1 MITRELTLQSSS
13 GEQLWGQ
20 VWEPGEKTRA
30 VVVLV
35 HGLGEHIQRYQHVAD
50 KYNSKGIALLG
61 FDQQGHGR
69 TGGKRGVINSAEGL
83 MEDITRAVTLTKEM
97 YPGLPVFLYGHSMG
111 ALEVLYYGLN
121 GPEVPTGI
129 IATSPALDTASMS
142 KAQRSLVGL
151 LKNVLPDLAV
161 NNGLPI
167 DGLSRDAASNQAYRE
182 DPLVHP
188 KASVRLAAF
197 MMEAAEDVMK
207 KANEWDVP
215 LYLAH
220 GSADPIC
227 PVAGSD
233 QFAQRLG
240 SKVTYRRWDGFYHET
255 HNEPEKD
262 VVIAAMLDWVEGQL
276 TKS

>member
-1 MITRELTLQSSS
+1 MTTRELTLKSSN
-13 GEQLWGQ
+13 GETLWGQ
-20 VWEPGEKTRA
+20 VWEPEEKARA
-30 VVVLV
+30 VLVLV

-50 KYNSKGIALLG
+50 KLNARGIALLG

-69 TGGKRGVINSAEGL
+69 SGGKRGVINSTEGL

-97 YPGLPVFLYGHSMG
+97 YPGLPIFLYGHSMG
-111 ALEVLYYGLN
+111 AVEVLYYGLN
-121 GPEVPTGI
+121 GPEIPTGI
-129 IATSPALDTASMS
+129 IATSPSLDTASMS
-142 KAQRSLVGL
+142 AAQRALVRL
-151 LKNVLPDLAV
+151 LKNVLPQLAV

-167 DGLSRDAASNQAYRE
+167 DGLSHDPTSNQAYRE

-188 KASVRLAAF
+188 KASIRLAAF
-197 MMEAAEDVMK
+197 MMEAAEDVMGK
-207 KANEWDVP
+207 VNDWNVP

-227 PVAGSD
+227 PVNGSD
-233 QFAQRLG
+233 QFAERLG
-240 SKVTYRRWDGFYHET
+240 SKVTYKRWDGFYHET

-276 TKS
+276 S

>member
-1 MITRELTLQSSS
+1 MTIRELTLKSSN
-13 GEQLWGQ
+13 GETLWGQ
-20 VWEPGEKTRA
+20 VWEPEEKARA
-30 VVVLV
+30 VIVLV
-35 HGLGEHIQRYQHVAD
+35 HGLGEHIQRYQHVAE
-50 KYNSKGIALLG
+50 KLNAKGIALLG
-61 FDQQGHGR
+61 FDQQGHGK
-69 TGGKRGVINSAEGL
+69 TGGKRGVINSADGL
-83 MEDITRAVTLTKEM
+83 MEDITQAVKLAREHF
-97 YPGLPVFLYGHSMG
+97 PGLPVFLYGHSMG
-111 ALEVLYYGLN
+111 AVEVLYYGLN

-142 KAQRSLVGL
+142 AAQRGLVRL
-151 LKNVLPDLAV
+151 LKNVLPNLAV

-197 MMEAAEDVMK
+197 MMEAAEDVMA
-207 KANEWDVP
+207 KADDWGVP

-227 PVAGSD
+227 PIAGSD
-233 QFAQRLG
+233 QFAERLG
-240 SKVTYRRWDGFYHET
+240 SKVTYKRWDGCYHET

-262 VVIAAMLDWVEGQL
+262 LVIAAMLDWVESQI
-276 TKS
+276 S

>member
-1 MITRELTLQSSS
+1 MTTQELTLKSSN
-13 GEQLWGQ
+13 GETLWGQ

-50 KYNSKGIALLG
+50 KFNSKGIALLG
-61 FDQQGHGR
+61 FDQQGHGK
-69 TGGKRGVINSAEGL
+69 TGGKRGVINSGKGL
-83 MEDITRAVTLTKEM
+83 MEDITRTVMLTRQI
-97 YPGLPVFLYGHSMG
+97 YPGLPVFLYGHSLG
-111 ALEVLYYGLN
+111 GLEVLYYGLN
-121 GPEVPTGI
+121 GPELPTGI
-129 IATSPALDTASMS
+129 IATSPALELAGMS
-142 KAQRSLVGL
+142 AAQRAIVRL
-151 LKNVLPDLAV
+151 LKNFLPDLAID
-161 NNGLPI
+161 NGLPI
-167 DGLSRDAASNQAYRE
+167 DGLSRDTASNQAYRV

-197 MMEAAEDVMK
+197 MMEAAEDVMS
-207 KANEWDVP
+207 KADNWNVP

-220 GSADPIC
+220 GSADSIC

-240 SKVTYRRWDGFYHET
+240 SKVTYKRWDGFYHET

-276 TKS
+276 A

>member
-13 GEQLWGQ
+13 GEKLWGQ
-20 VWEPGEKTRA
+20 VWEPEEKTRA
-30 VVVLV
+30 VIVLV
-35 HGLGEHIQRYQHVAD
+35 HGLGEHIQRYEYVAD
-50 KYNSKGIALLG
+50 KLNAKGIALLG
-61 FDQQGHGR
+61 FDQQGHGK

-83 MEDITRAVTLTKEM
+83 MEDITKAVKLAKEHF
-97 YPGLPVFLYGHSMG
+97 PGLPVFLYGHSMG
-111 ALEVLYYGLN
+111 ALEVLYYGLH
-121 GPEVPTGI
+121 GPERPAGI
-129 IATSPALDTASMS
+129 IATSPALDVASMS
-142 KAQRSLVGL
+142 KAQRGLVKL

-197 MMEAAEDVMK
+197 MMEAAEDVM
-207 KANEWDVP
+207 ARSGDWGVP

-233 QFAQRLG
+233 QFAKRLG
-240 SKVTYRRWDGFYHET
+240 KKGDLQTLGWFLSRDPQR
-255 HNEPEKD
+255 
-262 VVIAAMLDWVEGQL
+262 A
-276 TKS
+276 

>member
-1 MITRELTLQSSS
+1 MTTKELRLQSSN
-13 GEQLWGQ
+13 GGTLWGQ
-20 VWEPGEKTRA
+20 VWEPEGEARA

-35 HGLGEHIQRYQHVAD
+35 HGLGEHIQRYQHVAE
-50 KYNSKGIALLG
+50 KFNAKGIALLG
-61 FDQQGHGR
+61 FDQQGHGK

-83 MEDITRAVTLTKEM
+83 MEDISLTIKLAKERF
-97 YPGLPVFLYGHSMG
+97 PGLPVFIYGHSMG

-121 GPEVPTGI
+121 GPERPAGI
-129 IATSPALDTASMS
+129 LATSPALDVASMS
-142 KAQRSLVGL
+142 KAQRGLVRL
-151 LKNVLPDLAV
+151 LKNILPDLAV
-161 NNGLPI
+161 DNGLPI
-167 DGLSRDAASNQAYRE
+167 DGLSQDAASNQAYRV

-197 MMEAAEDVMK
+197 MMQAAEDVMS
-207 KANEWDVP
+207 KANEWNVP

-220 GSADPIC
+220 GSKDPIC

-240 SKVTYRRWDGFYHET
+240 SKVTYKRWDGFYHET

-276 TKS
+276 A

>member
-20 VWEPGEKTRA
+20 VWEPGEKARA
-30 VVVLV
+30 VKL
-35 HGLGEHIQRYQHVAD
+35 
-50 KYNSKGIALLG
+50 
-61 FDQQGHGR
+61 
-69 TGGKRGVINSAEGL
+69 
-83 MEDITRAVTLTKEM
+83 TREM

-121 GPEVPTGI
+121 GPELPTGI
-129 IATSPALDTASMS
+129 IATSPALELAGMS
-142 KAQRSLVGL
+142 AAQRAIVRL
-151 LKNVLPDLAV
+151 LKNFLPDLAID
-161 NNGLPI
+161 NGLPI
-167 DGLSRDAASNQAYRE
+167 DGLSRDTASNQAYRV

-188 KASVRLAAF
+188 KISVRLAAF
-197 MMEAAEDVMK
+197 MMEAAEDVMN

-233 QFAQRLG
+233 RFAQLLG
-240 SKVTYRRWDGFYHET
+240 SKVTYKRWDGFYHET

-276 TKS
+276 A

>member
-1 MITRELTLQSSS
+1 MITRELSLQSSS
-13 GEQLWGQ
+13 GEKLWGL
-20 VWEPGEKTRA
+20 VGEPAKEPRA
-30 VVVLV
+30 GIVLV
-35 HGLGEHIQRYQHVAD
+35 HGLGEHIQRYEYVAEKVSAKD
-50 KYNSKGIALLG
+50 IAILG
-61 FDQQGHGR
+61 FDQQGHGKS
-69 TGGKRGVINSAEGL
+69 GGKRGVINSAEGL

-111 ALEVLYYGLN
+111 ALEVLHYGLN
-121 GPEVPTGI
+121 GPERPTGI

-142 KAQRSLVGL
+142 AAQRALVRL
-151 LKNVLPDLAV
+151 LKNVLPDMAV

-167 DGLSRDAASNQAYRE
+167 DGLSRDPGNNNAYRV

-197 MMEAAEDVMK
+197 MMEAAEDVMA

-240 SKVTYRRWDGFYHET
+240 SKVTYKRWDGFYHET

-262 VVIAAMLDWVEGQL
+262 VVIAAMLDWIEGQL
-276 TKS
+276 V

>member
-1 MITRELTLQSSS
+1 MTTRELSLQSSN
-13 GEQLWGQ
+13 GETLWGQ
-20 VWEPGEKTRA
+20 VWEPEEKARA

-35 HGLGEHIQRYQHVAD
+35 HGLGEHIQRYQYAAE
-50 KYNSKGIALLG
+50 KFGARGLALVG
-61 FDQQGHGR
+61 FDQQGHGK
-69 TGGKRGVINSAEGL
+69 TGGKRGVINSGKGL
-83 MEDITRAVTLTKEM
+83 MEDIAKALDLAKEL

-121 GPEVPTGI
+121 GAVMPSGI
-129 IATSPALDTASMS
+129 LATSPALDTGSMS
-142 KAQRSLVGL
+142 AAQRTMVRV
-151 LKNVLPDLAV
+151 LKGILPDLAV

-167 DGLSRDAASNQAYRE
+167 DGLSRDAASNQAYMS

-197 MMEAAEDVMK
+197 MIEAAEDVMNR
-207 KANEWDVP
+207 ADEWSVP

-233 QFAQRLG
+233 QFARKLG
-240 SKVTYRRWDGFYHET
+240 DKVSYKRWEGFYHET
-255 HNEPEKD
+255 HNEPEKET
-262 VVIAAMLDWVEGQL
+262 VIAAMTDWIESQL
-276 TKS
+276 S

>member
-1 MITRELTLQSSS
+1 MTTRELTVRSSN
-13 GEQLWGQ
+13 GETLWGQ
-20 VWEPGEKTRA
+20 VWEPGEKARA
-30 VVVLV
+30 AIVLV
-35 HGLGEHIQRYQHVAD
+35 HGLGEHIQRYQYVAD
-50 KYNSKGIALLG
+50 KLNAKGIALLG
-61 FDQQGHGR
+61 FDQQGHGKS
-69 TGGKRGVINSAEGL
+69 GGKRGVINSGEGL
-83 MEDITRAVTLTKEM
+83 MEDITKAVNLTRQM

-111 ALEVLYYGLN
+111 ALEVLYYGLH
-121 GPEVPTGI
+121 GTEVPTGI

-142 KAQRSLVGL
+142 KAQRALVRL
-151 LKNVLPDLAV
+151 LKGVLPDLTV
-161 NNGLPI
+161 DNGLPI
-167 DGLSRDAASNQAYRE
+167 DGLSRDAASNQAYRV

-197 MMEAAEDVMK
+197 MMEAAEDIMGH
-207 KANEWDVP
+207 ANNWNVP

-240 SKVTYRRWDGFYHET
+240 SKVTYKRWDGFFHET

-262 VVIAAMLDWVEGQL
+262 VVISAMLDWIEGQIA
-276 TKS
+276 

>member
-1 MITRELTLQSSS
+1 MTTKELRLQSSN
-13 GEQLWGQ
+13 GGTLWGQ
-20 VWEPGEKTRA
+20 VWEPEGEARA

-35 HGLGEHIQRYQHVAD
+35 HGLGEHIQRYQHVAE
-50 KYNSKGIALLG
+50 KFNAKGIALLG
-61 FDQQGHGR
+61 FDQQGHGK

-83 MEDITRAVTLTKEM
+83 MEDISLTIKLAKERF
-97 YPGLPVFLYGHSMG
+97 PGLPVFIYGHSMG

-121 GPEVPTGI
+121 GPERPAGI
-129 IATSPALDTASMS
+129 LATSPALDVASMS
-142 KAQRSLVGL
+142 KAQRGLVRL
-151 LKNVLPDLAV
+151 LKNILPDLAV
-161 NNGLPI
+161 DNGLPI
-167 DGLSRDAASNQAYRE
+167 DGLSQDAASNQAYRD

-197 MMEAAEDVMK
+197 MMQAAEDVMS
-207 KANEWDVP
+207 KANEWNVP

-220 GSADPIC
+220 GSKDPIC

-240 SKVTYRRWDGFYHET
+240 SKVTYKRWDGFYHET

-262 VVIAAMLDWVEGQL
+262 VVIAAMLDWVEAQL
-276 TKS
+276 S

>member
-1 MITRELTLQSSS
+1 MTIQELTLQSSN
-13 GEQLWGQ
+13 GETLWGQ
-20 VWEPGEKTRA
+20 VWAPEEKARA
-30 VVVLV
+30 VLVLV
-35 HGLGEHIQRYQHVAD
+35 HGLGEHIQRYQYVAEKLNAKD
-50 KYNSKGIALLG
+50 IALVG
-61 FDQQGHGR
+61 FDQQGHGKS
-69 TGGKRGVINSAEGL
+69 GGKRGVINSAEGL
-83 MEDITRAVTLTKEM
+83 MEDITRAVNLTKEM

-121 GPEVPTGI
+121 GPEIPTGI

-142 KAQRSLVGL
+142 TAQRALVRL
-151 LKNVLPDLAV
+151 LKNILPELAV

-167 DGLSRDAASNQAYRE
+167 DGLSRDAASNQAYME

-197 MMEAAEDVMK
+197 MMEAAEDVM
-207 KANEWDVP
+207 ARASDWDVP

-233 QFAQRLG
+233 QFARRLG
-240 SKVTYRRWDGFYHET
+240 SKVTYKRWDGLYHET

-276 TKS
+276 TKI

>member
-1 MITRELTLQSSS
+1 MTTRELTLKSSN
-13 GEQLWGQ
+13 GETLWGQ
-20 VWEPGEKTRA
+20 VWEPEEKARA
-30 VVVLV
+30 VLVLV

-50 KYNSKGIALLG
+50 KLNARGIALLG
-61 FDQQGHGR
+61 FDQQGHGK
-69 TGGKRGVINSAEGL
+69 TGGKRGVINSAAGL
-83 MEDITRAVTLTKEM
+83 MEDITQAVKLARELF
-97 YPGLPVFLYGHSMG
+97 PDLPVFLYGHSMG
-111 ALEVLYYGLN
+111 AVEVLYYGLN
-121 GPEVPTGI
+121 GSERPAGI
-129 IATSPALDTASMS
+129 LATSPALDTASMS
-142 KAQRSLVGL
+142 KAQRGLVGL
-151 LKNVLPDLAV
+151 LKNILPELAV

-197 MMEAAEDVMK
+197 MMDAAEEVMS
-207 KANEWDVP
+207 KADNWGVP

-227 PVAGSD
+227 PVNGSD

-240 SKVTYRRWDGFYHET
+240 SKVTYKRWDGFYHET

-262 VVIAAMLDWVEGQL
+262 LVIAAMLDWVESQI
-276 TKS
+276 S

>member
-1 MITRELTLQSSS
+1 MITRELSLQSSS
-13 GEQLWGQ
+13 GEKLWGL
-20 VWEPGEKTRA
+20 VGEPAKEPRA
-30 VVVLV
+30 GIVLV

-50 KYNSKGIALLG
+50 IFNAKGIALLG
-61 FDQQGHGR
+61 FDQQGHGK

-83 MEDITRAVTLTKEM
+83 MEDISQAIKLAKERF
-97 YPGLPVFLYGHSMG
+97 PGLPVFLYGHSMG

-121 GPEVPTGI
+121 GPEHPAGI
-129 IATSPALDTASMS
+129 LATSPALDVASMS
-142 KAQRSLVGL
+142 KAQRGLVRL
-151 LKNVLPDLAV
+151 LKNILPDLAV

-167 DGLSRDAASNQAYRE
+167 DGLSRDAASNQAYRV

-207 KANEWDVP
+207 NANKWNVP

-240 SKVTYRRWDGFYHET
+240 SKATYKRWDGFYHET

-262 VVIAAMLDWVEGQL
+262 VVIAAMLDWVEAQL
-276 TKS
+276 S

>member
-1 MITRELTLQSSS
+1 
-13 GEQLWGQ
+13 
-20 VWEPGEKTRA
+20 
-30 VVVLV
+30 LV
-35 HGLGEHIQRYQHVAD
+35 HGLGEHIQRYQHVAE
-50 KYNSKGIALLG
+50 KANARGFAILG
-61 FDQQGHGR
+61 FDQQGHGKS
-69 TGGKRGVINSAEGL
+69 GGKRGVINSAEGL
-83 MEDITRAVTLTKEM
+83 MEDITHAINLAKERFPM
-97 YPGLPVFLYGHSMG
+97 LPVFLYGHSMG

-121 GPEVPTGI
+121 GSERPAGI

-142 KAQRSLVGL
+142 KTQRALVRL
-151 LKNVLPDLAV
+151 LKNILPDLAV

-167 DGLSRDAASNQAYRE
+167 DGLSHDAASNQAYRD

-207 KANEWDVP
+207 KAAEWDLP

-233 QFAQRLG
+233 QFAQILG
-240 SKVTYRRWDGFYHET
+240 SKVTYKRWDGLYHET

-262 VVIAAMLDWVEGQL
+262 VVIAAMLDWVESQL
-276 TKS
+276 S

>member
-1 MITRELTLQSSS
+1 MTTRELTLQSSN
-13 GEQLWGQ
+13 GEKLWGQ
-20 VWEPGEKTRA
+20 VWEPGEKARA
-30 VVVLV
+30 VIVLV

-50 KYNSKGIALLG
+50 KLNAKGIALLG
-61 FDQQGHGR
+61 FDQQGHGK

-83 MEDITRAVTLTKEM
+83 MEDITKAVKLAKEHF
-97 YPGLPVFLYGHSMG
+97 PGLPVFLYGHSMG
-111 ALEVLYYGLN
+111 AIEVLYYGLH
-121 GPEVPTGI
+121 GTERPAGI
-129 IATSPALDTASMS
+129 IATSPALDVASMS
-142 KAQRSLVGL
+142 KAQRGLVKL

-167 DGLSRDAASNQAYRE
+167 DGLSRDAASNQAYRD

-188 KASVRLAAF
+188 KASVRLAGF
-197 MMEAAEDVMK
+197 MMEAAEDVMGRTS
-207 KANEWDVP
+207 EWDVP

-233 QFAQRLG
+233 QLAERLG
-240 SKVTYRRWDGFYHET
+240 SKVTYKRWDGFYHET

-276 TKS
+276 S

>member
-1 MITRELTLQSSS
+1 MITRELSLQSSS
-13 GEQLWGQ
+13 GEKLWGL
-20 VWEPGEKTRA
+20 VGEPAKEPRA
-30 VVVLV
+30 GIVLV
-35 HGLGEHIQRYQHVAD
+35 HGLGEHIQRYEYVAEKVSAKD
-50 KYNSKGIALLG
+50 IAILG
-61 FDQQGHGR
+61 FDQQGHGKS
-69 TGGKRGVINSAEGL
+69 GGKRGVINSAEGL

-111 ALEVLYYGLN
+111 ALEVLHYGLN
-121 GPEVPTGI
+121 GPKRPTGI

-142 KAQRSLVGL
+142 AAQRALVRL
-151 LKNVLPDLAV
+151 LKNVLPDMAV

-167 DGLSRDAASNQAYRE
+167 DGLSRNPGNNNAYRV

-197 MMEAAEDVMK
+197 MMEAAEDVMA

-240 SKVTYRRWDGFYHET
+240 SKVTYKRWDGFYHET

-262 VVIAAMLDWVEGQL
+262 VVIAAMLDWVESQIN
-276 TKS
+276 

>member
-1 MITRELTLQSSS
+1 MTSRELTLKSSN
-13 GEQLWGQ
+13 GETLWGQ
-20 VWEPGEKTRA
+20 VWEPGEKARA

-35 HGLGEHIQRYQHVAD
+35 HGLGEHIQRYQHIAD
-50 KYNSKGIALLG
+50 RFNAKGIALLG
-61 FDQQGHGR
+61 FDQQGHGK
-69 TGGKRGVINSAEGL
+69 TGGKRGVINSTEGL
-83 MEDITRAVTLTKEM
+83 MEDITHAINLAKEHFL
-97 YPGLPVFLYGHSMG
+97 GLPVFLYGHSMG

-121 GPEVPTGI
+121 GPERPTGI
-129 IATSPALDTASMS
+129 LATSPALDIASMS
-142 KAQRSLVGL
+142 KAQRGLVGL
-151 LKNVLPDLAV
+151 LKNILPDLAV

-167 DGLSRDAASNQAYRE
+167 DGLSRDAASNQAYRD

-197 MMEAAEDVMK
+197 MMDAAEDIMG
-207 KANEWDVP
+207 KANQWNVP

-240 SKVTYRRWDGFYHET
+240 SKVTYKRWDGFYHET

-262 VVIAAMLDWVEGQL
+262 VVIAAMLDWIEGQL
-276 TKS
+276 S

>member
-1 MITRELTLQSSS
+1 MITRELSLQSSS
-13 GEQLWGQ
+13 GEKLWGL
-20 VWEPGEKTRA
+20 VGEPAKEPRA
-30 VVVLV
+30 GIVLV
-35 HGLGEHIQRYQHVAD
+35 HGLGEHIQRYEYVAEKVSAKD
-50 KYNSKGIALLG
+50 IAILG
-61 FDQQGHGR
+61 FDQQGHGKS
-69 TGGKRGVINSAEGL
+69 GGKRGVINSAEGL

-111 ALEVLYYGLN
+111 ALEVLHYGLN
-121 GPEVPTGI
+121 GPKRPTGI

-142 KAQRSLVGL
+142 AAQRALVRL
-151 LKNVLPDLAV
+151 LKNVLPDMAV

-167 DGLSRDAASNQAYRE
+167 DGLSRDPGNNNAYRV

-197 MMEAAEDVMK
+197 MMEAAEDVMA

-240 SKVTYRRWDGFYHET
+240 SKVTYKRGDGLYHET

-262 VVIAAMLDWVEGQL
+262 AVIAAMLDWVESQL
-276 TKS
+276 S

>member
-1 MITRELTLQSSS
+1 MKTQELSLQSSS
-13 GEQLWGQ
+13 GEKLWGQ
-20 VWEPGEKTRA
+20 VWKPEENPRA
-30 VVVLV
+30 VIVLV
-35 HGLGEHIQRYQHVAD
+35 HGLGEHIQRYEYVAE
-50 KYNSKGIALLG
+50 KVNAKGIALLG
-61 FDQQGHGR
+61 FDQQGHGKS
-69 TGGKRGVINSAEGL
+69 GGKRGVINSGDGM
-83 MEDITRAVTLTKEM
+83 MEDITRAVTLAKKM
-97 YPGLPVFLYGHSMG
+97 FPARPVFLYGHSMG

-121 GPEVPTGI
+121 GPEALTGI

-142 KAQRSLVGL
+142 AAQRALVRL
-151 LKNVLPDLAV
+151 LKKILPDLAV

-167 DGLSRDAASNQAYRE
+167 DGLSRDAASNQAYRV

-197 MMEAAEDVMK
+197 MIEAAEDVMS
-207 KANEWDVP
+207 KADKWNVP

-240 SKVTYRRWDGFYHET
+240 SKVTYKRWDGFYHET

-276 TKS
+276 S

>member
-1 MITRELTLQSSS
+1 MTTRELTLKSSN
-13 GEQLWGQ
+13 GETLWGQ

-50 KYNSKGIALLG
+50 KFNAKGIALLG
-61 FDQQGHGR
+61 FDQQGHGKA
-69 TGGKRGVINSAEGL
+69 GGKRGVINSAAGL
-83 MEDITRAVTLTKEM
+83 MEDITKAINLAKERF
-97 YPGLPVFLYGHSMG
+97 PGLPVFLYGHSMG

-121 GPEVPTGI
+121 GTERPTGI
-129 IATSPALDTASMS
+129 LATSPALDISSMS
-142 KAQRSLVGL
+142 KAQRGLVKL

-167 DGLSRDAASNQAYRE
+167 DGLSRDPGNNNAYRV

-197 MMEAAEDVMK
+197 MMEAAEDVMA

-240 SKVTYRRWDGFYHET
+240 SKVTYKRWDGFYHET

-262 VVIAAMLDWVEGQL
+262 VVIAAMLDWVESQL
-276 TKS
+276 S

>member
-1 MITRELTLQSSS
+1 MTTRELTLKSSN
-13 GEQLWGQ
+13 GETLWGQ
-20 VWEPGEKTRA
+20 VWEPGENARA

-50 KYNSKGIALLG
+50 RFNAKGIALLG
-61 FDQQGHGR
+61 FDQQGHGKSS
-69 TGGKRGVINSAEGL
+69 GKRGVINSAAGL
-83 MEDITRAVTLTKEM
+83 MEDITHAIHLAKERF
-97 YPGLPVFLYGHSMG
+97 PGLPVFLYGHSMG
-111 ALEVLYYGLN
+111 ALEVLFYGLN
-121 GPEVPTGI
+121 GPERPGGI
-129 IATSPALDTASMS
+129 MATSPALDVASMS
-142 KAQRSLVGL
+142 KAQRGLVGL
-151 LKNVLPDLAV
+151 LKNILPDLAV

-167 DGLSRDAASNQAYRE
+167 DGLSRDAASNQAYRV

-197 MMEAAEDVMK
+197 MMDAAEDVMS
-207 KANEWDVP
+207 KANAWDVP

-220 GSADPIC
+220 GSSDPIC

-240 SKVTYRRWDGFYHET
+240 SKVTYKRWEGLYHET

-262 VVIAAMLDWVEGQL
+262 VVIGAMLDWVESQL
-276 TKS
+276 A

>member
-1 MITRELTLQSSS
+1 MTIRELTGKSSN
-13 GEQLWGQ
+13 GEALWGQ
-20 VWEPGEKTRA
+20 VWEPKGEARG

-35 HGLGEHIQRYQHVAD
+35 HGLGEHIQRYQYVAE
-50 KYNSKGIALLG
+50 KFNAEGLVLFG
-61 FDQQGHGR
+61 FDQQGHGKS
-69 TGGKRGVINSAEGL
+69 GGKRGVINSAEGL
-83 MEDITRAVTLTKEM
+83 MADITQALKLAKEQ

-111 ALEVLYYGLN
+111 AVEALYYGLN
-121 GPEVPTGI
+121 GSERPAGI
-129 IATSPALDTASMS
+129 LATSPALDVASMS
-142 KAQRSLVGL
+142 KAQRGLVGL
-151 LKNVLPDLAV
+151 LKNLLPELTV

-167 DGLSRDAASNQAYRE
+167 DGLSRDKASNDAYAA

-197 MMEAAEDVMK
+197 MMDAAENIM
-207 KANEWDVP
+207 ANAAKWDLP

-233 QFAQRLG
+233 TFAKILG
-240 SKVTYRRWDGFYHET
+240 DKVTYKRWDGFFHET

-262 VVIAAMLDWVEGQL
+262 AVIAAMLDWLKTQL
-276 TKS
+276 S

>member
-1 MITRELTLQSSS
+1 MTTRELTIRSSN
-13 GEQLWGQ
+13 GETLWGQ
-20 VWEPGEKTRA
+20 VWEPAEKARA

-35 HGLGEHIQRYQHVAD
+35 HGLGEHIQRYQHVAE
-50 KYNSKGIALLG
+50 KLNAKGIALLG

-69 TGGKRGVINSAEGL
+69 SGGKRGLINSAEGL
-83 MEDITRAVTLTKEM
+83 MEDISQAIKLAKERF
-97 YPGLPVFLYGHSMG
+97 PGLPVFLYGHSMG
-111 ALEVLYYGLN
+111 ALEVLYFGLH
-121 GPEVPTGI
+121 GKEVPAGI

-142 KAQRSLVGL
+142 AAQRALVRL

-167 DGLSRDAASNQAYRE
+167 DGLSRDAASNQAYRV

-197 MMEAAEDVMK
+197 MMEAAEDIMK
-207 KANEWDVP
+207 KADEWDVP

-220 GSADPIC
+220 GSADQIC

-240 SKVTYRRWDGFYHET
+240 SKATYKRWDGFYHET

-276 TKS
+276 S

>member
-1 MITRELTLQSSS
+1 MTTRELTLQSSN
-13 GEQLWGQ
+13 GEMLWGQ
-20 VWEPGEKTRA
+20 VWEPGEKARA
-30 VVVLV
+30 AVVLV
-35 HGLGEHIQRYQHVAD
+35 HGLGEHIQRYQYVAE
-50 KYNSKGIALLG
+50 KFNAQGFALLG
-61 FDQQGHGR
+61 FDQQGHGKS
-69 TGGKRGVINSAEGL
+69 GGKRGVINSSAGL
-83 MEDITRAVTLTKEM
+83 MEDISHAINLAKEC
-97 YPGLPVFLYGHSMG
+97 YPGVPVFLYGHSMG
-111 ALEVLYYGLN
+111 ALEVLYYGLH
-121 GPEVPTGI
+121 GTEVPAGI

-142 KAQRSLVGL
+142 AAQRTLVRL
-151 LKNVLPDLAV
+151 LKGILPDLTV

-167 DGLSRDAASNQAYRE
+167 DGLSRDAASNQAYRD

-197 MMEAAEDVMK
+197 MAEAAEDVMK
-207 KANEWDVP
+207 RADEWDVP

-240 SKVTYRRWDGFYHET
+240 SRVTYKRWEGLFHET

-262 VVIAAMLDWVEGQL
+262 VVIAAMLDWLEGQL
-276 TKS
+276 S

>member
-1 MITRELTLQSSS
+1 MITRELSLQSSN
-13 GEQLWGQ
+13 GEKLWGQ
-20 VWEPGEKTRA
+20 VWEPGEKAQA

-50 KYNSKGIALLG
+50 KFNSKGIALLG
-61 FDQQGHGR
+61 FDQQGHGK
-69 TGGKRGVINSAEGL
+69 TGGKRGVINSGKGL
-83 MEDITRAVTLTKEM
+83 MEDITRTVMLTRQI
-97 YPGLPVFLYGHSMG
+97 YPGLPVFLYGHSLG
-111 ALEVLYYGLN
+111 GLEVLYYGLN
-121 GPEVPTGI
+121 GPELPTGI
-129 IATSPALDTASMS
+129 IATSPALELAGMS
-142 KAQRSLVGL
+142 AAQRAIVRL
-151 LKNVLPDLAV
+151 LKNFLPDLAID
-161 NNGLPI
+161 NGLPI
-167 DGLSRDAASNQAYRE
+167 DGLSRDTASNQAYRV

-188 KASVRLAAF
+188 KISVRLASF
-197 MMEAAEDVMK
+197 MMEAAEDVMN

-233 QFAQRLG
+233 RFAQLLG
-240 SKVTYRRWDGFYHET
+240 SKVTYKRWDGFYHET

-276 TKS
+276 A